1 MTARQ
6 KMRDLK
12 LSERMIVKTP
22 CGLIEKVH
30 KLAESKGYQLSTYL
44 RIEIMKKL
52 AEYEKG
58 TKTND

>member
-1 MTARQ
+1 
-6 KMRDLK
+6 MRDLK